1 MTTVQL
7 PLLSQVRVASPCS
20 ARWEDMTGDERTRH
34 CGQCNLDVHNLSAMT
49 ADEAESFLRAKVG
62 TGRVCARIFRREDGT
77 ILTRD
82 CPVGLAL
89 WRKRAGWA
97 AGRVAAAGL
106 FLVTGGWA
114 LGVKDREAF
123 AARLRAAQPFR
134 SVCEWFNPQAPAPPV
149 TRVLTPMMGDICI
162 PPPKAVP
169 VKANGVPYIP
179 TTPGPGAAP

>member
-7 PLLSQVRVASPCS
+7 PLLSQVRIASPCS
-20 ARWEDMTGDERTRH
+20 ARWEDMTGDERTRR
-34 CGQCNLDVHNLSAMT
+34 CAQCDLDVHNLSAMT
-49 ADEAESFLRAKVG
+49 ADEAETFLREKVG
-62 TGRVCARIFRREDGT
+62 TGRVCARMFRRADGT

-89 WRKRAGWA
+89 WRKRAAWA

-114 LGVKDREAF
+114 LAAKDREAF
-123 AARLRAAQPFR
+123 AARLRAAEPFR

-149 TRVLTPMMGDICI
+149 ARILTPVMGGICI
-162 PPPKAVP
+162 PPPTTAP
-169 VKANGVPYIP
+169 VRANGAPYA
-179 TTPGPGAAP
+179 PGAAGTGDAP